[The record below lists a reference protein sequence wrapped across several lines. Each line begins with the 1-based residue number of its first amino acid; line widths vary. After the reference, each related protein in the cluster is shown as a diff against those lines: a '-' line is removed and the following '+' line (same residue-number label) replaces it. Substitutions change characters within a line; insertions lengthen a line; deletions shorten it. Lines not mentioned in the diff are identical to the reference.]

1 MSLYV
6 CRSDALIIHLSKS
19 LKCAMLHTNKS
30 MSFTC
35 VQVFEMCDAA
45 HKHLH
50 GFYINFVQVFEV
62 RDAAYNQVHFVYI
75 CPCLW
80 NVWCCTQTSPRLLH
94 LSKSLKCAVLHTNIS
109 TSFTF
114 VRVFEMCDAAYK
126 QVHFVYIC
134 PRLWNVQYCT
144 QTSPC
149 LLHLSK
155 SLKCAKPHINKST
168 SFTFVQ
174 VFEMCNAAYK
184 QVHVVYICPSL
195 WNARCC
201 I

>member
-109 TSFTF
+109 TS
-114 VRVFEMCDAAYK
+114 
-126 QVHFVYIC
+126 
-134 PRLWNVQYCT
+134 
-144 QTSPC
+144 
-149 LLHLSK
+149 LHLSE
-155 SLKCAKPHINKST
+155 SLKCVMPHINKST
-168 SFTFVQ
+168 SFTFAQ
-174 VFEMCNAAYK
+174 GFEMCNAAHK
-184 QVHVVYICPSL
+184 HLPAFYICPSL
-195 WNARCC
+195 WNVQSR